1 MNKPRGNPSDT
12 FRGPKKFVPLDA
24 YQPGSLTAPVEL
36 SMPPRSTPMGI
47 ATIIEEVKASTP
59 APMPKHAAGVMHI
72 GQDGN
77 PINPRQI
84 PPPALPDADS
94 APDEVIVKSSRA
106 TRVLETP
113 VETEEA
119 PVVSE
124 QEPGTEVDKVRLNA
138 QRKISEQGAELAALR
153 QQVNDMLAATTRKP
167 DAPAVHPALAPP
179 DLAALQKEI
188 DAVGKNFLDDP
199 EGSAKKIMELSMKA
213 AQASIVPILKQNEER
228 SMLEATKSLV
238 KQYPG
243 LVNNKAEAAYVDVAA
258 ELLAQEDGYQAPT
271 LDHMQKALDAYAK
284 KVGWTKAPAGAVP
297 NAEVDGMK
305 RDASSTAPATAST
318 GGKSKGKI
326 WRKSELDALLTRQ
339 PEKYRELQPEIMRA
353 YREGRVK

>member
-1 MNKPRGNPSDT
+1 MTKPRGNPTDT

-24 YQPGSLTAPVEL
+24 YAPGSLTAPPEL
-36 SMPPRSTPMGI
+36 AMPPRSTPMGI
-47 ATIIEEVKASTP
+47 ASIVEEVRTSTP

-72 GQDGN
+72 GADGT
-77 PINPRQI
+77 PLNPRQV
-84 PPPALPDADS
+84 PPPALPDAES
-94 APDEVIVKSSRA
+94 VPDEVIVQSSRA

-113 VETEEA
+113 VETDEAA
-119 PVVSE
+119 PVLD
-124 QEPGTEVDKVRLNA
+124 QEPETEVEKVRLNA

-153 QQVNDMLAATTRKP
+153 QQVNDMLAASTRKP
-167 DAPAVHPALAPP
+167 EAPAVHPALAPP
-179 DLAALQKEI
+179 DMAALQKEI
-188 DAVGKNFLDDP
+188 DAVGKTFLDDP

-228 SMLEATKSLV
+228 GLLEATKALA

-243 LVNNKAEAAYVDVAA
+243 LVNDRAEAAYVDARA
-258 ELLAQEDGYQAPT
+258 DQYAQEEGYATPT
-271 LDHMQKALDAYAK
+271 LDHMQRALEAYAK
-284 KVGWTKAPAGAVP
+284 RVGWTKPQAGPVA

-305 RDASSTAPATAST
+305 RDAGTTAPAMAST

-339 PEKYRELQPEIMRA
+339 PEKYRELQADIMRA

>member
-1 MNKPRGNPSDT
+1 
-12 FRGPKKFVPLDA
+12 
-24 YQPGSLTAPVEL
+24 
-36 SMPPRSTPMGI
+36 MGI
-47 ATIIEEVKASTP
+47 ATIIEEVKATTP

-72 GQDGN
+72 GADGV
-77 PINPRQI
+77 PLNPRQI
-84 PPPALPDADS
+84 PPPALPDAETV
-94 APDEVIVKSSRA
+94 PDEVIVKSSRA
-106 TRVLETP
+106 TRVMETT
-113 VETEEA
+113 VETEDAA
-119 PVVSE
+119 PVHG
-124 QEPGTEVDKVRLNA
+124 QEPETEVEKVRLNA

-167 DAPAVHPALAPP
+167 DAVHPALAPP

-213 AQASIVPILKQNEER
+213 AQASIVPILKQSEER

-243 LVNNKAEAAYVDVAA
+243 LVNNKAEAAYVDVTA
-258 ELLAQEDGYQAPT
+258 EQYAQEEGLSAPT

-284 KVGWTKAPAGAVP
+284 KVGWTKAQAGAVQ

-305 RDASSTAPATAST
+305 REASSTAPASAST

-339 PEKYRELQPEIMRA
+339 PEKYRELQPEIMLA
-353 YREGRVK
+353 YRQGRVK

>member
-1 MNKPRGNPSDT
+1 MNKPRGNPTDT
-12 FRGPKKFVPLDA
+12 FRGPKKFVPLES
-24 YQPGSLTAPVEL
+24 YTPGSMTAPVEL

-59 APMPKHAAGVMHI
+59 SPMPKHAAGVMHI
-72 GQDGN
+72 GADGV
-77 PINPRQI
+77 PLNPRQI
-84 PPPALPDADS
+84 PPPALPDAETV
-94 APDEVIVKSSRA
+94 PDDVVVKSSRA
-106 TRVLETP
+106 TRVMETTA
-113 VETEEA
+113 ETEEA
-119 PVVSE
+119 APAPE
-124 QEPGTEVDKVRLNA
+124 QEPETEVDKVRLNA

-153 QQVNDMLAATTRKP
+153 QQVNDMLSASTRKP
-167 DAPAVHPALAPP
+167 DAPAVYPALAPP
-179 DLAALQKEI
+179 DIAALQKEI

-243 LVNNKAEAAYVDVAA
+243 LVNNKAEAAYVDVTA
-258 ELLAQEDGYQAPT
+258 EQYAQEEGLSAPT

-284 KVGWTKAPAGAVP
+284 KVGWTKAAAGAVP

-305 RDASSTAPATAST
+305 REASSTAPATAST

-339 PEKYRELQPEIMRA
+339 PEKYRELQADIMRA